1 MRSCGVCLMDEA
13 EGILFESTVS
23 NFLATDA
30 DQGQVRVRV
39 RVRRTKKQTRKL

>member
-1 MRSCGVCLMDEA
+1 MDEA

-30 DQGQVRVRV
+30 DQGQVRVRGQGQEDEE
-39 RVRRTKKQTRKL
+39 TNTQTLV